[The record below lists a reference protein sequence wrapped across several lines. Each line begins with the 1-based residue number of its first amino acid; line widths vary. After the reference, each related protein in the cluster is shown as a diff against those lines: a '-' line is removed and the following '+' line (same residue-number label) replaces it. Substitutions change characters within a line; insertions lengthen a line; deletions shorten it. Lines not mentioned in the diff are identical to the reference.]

1 MFEDELRIVPDFPYS
16 LNCTAMD
23 DVFQVCP
30 HCETLNFR
38 GRKHCSLCK
47 FLLPEETEAANQ
59 KNVNWNLVLI
69 SMLIVSVGILLM
81 IASLT
86 RPAYL
91 PDTTK
96 ASPYLNSEISISK

>member
-1 MFEDELRIVPDFPYS
+1 
-16 LNCTAMD
+16 MD

-47 FLLPEETEAANQ
+47 FRLPQEPEASNQ
-59 KNVNWNLVLI
+59 RKVNWNLVLI
-69 SMLIVSVGILLM
+69 SVLIVSVGIMLM

-86 RPAYL
+86 RSAYL
-91 PDTTK
+91 PDTSR
-96 ASPYLNSEISISK
+96 ANPYLNSEIGISK